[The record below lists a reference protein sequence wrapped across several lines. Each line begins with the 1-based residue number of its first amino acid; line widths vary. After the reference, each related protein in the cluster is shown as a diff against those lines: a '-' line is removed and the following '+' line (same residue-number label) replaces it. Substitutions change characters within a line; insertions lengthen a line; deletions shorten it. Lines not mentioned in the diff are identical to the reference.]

1 MGTRSLRIARATA
14 LAICM
19 ALALAP
25 SAVAQEESAEDR
37 AFRLFQESVEQYRQG
52 RFEVAAELLEEAYG
66 LDADPVLIYNL
77 ARAYEGM
84 GDFARS
90 VEAYEQYLRQ
100 VPEAP
105 DRGAI
110 EARLQTLR
118 REAAESQRHQA
129 GGSPRPA
136 PSDGIMGPLP
146 YFLLGLGAAAVGVG
160 ALFGILSSQAHQ
172 DAVDATDFTSAYTA
186 QEDAEAFAA
195 AANVSFVVGGAIL
208 LSGAAWLGLRV
219 LTGGSEDRAPAEG
232 ELGLGAALGPA
243 SAGLSVSRTW

>member
-1 MGTRSLRIARATA
+1 MGTRSLGIARATG
-14 LAICM
+14 LAISM
-19 ALALAP
+19 VF
-25 SAVAQEESAEDR
+25 AVATTAAAQDESAEDR

-52 RFEVAAELLEEAYG
+52 RFEVAAELLEEAYE

-129 GGSPRPA
+129 GGRRPA
-136 PSDGIMGPLP
+136 RSGGIMGPLP

-160 ALFGILSSQAHQ
+160 ALFGVLSNQAHQ
-172 DAVDATDFTSAYTA
+172 DALDATDFTSAFTA

-208 LSGAAWLGLRV
+208 LSGAAWLGLRL
-219 LTGGSEDRAPAEG
+219 LTGGSEDPAAADG
-232 ELGLGAALGPA
+232 ELGLGAALGPGG
-243 SAGLSVSRTW
+243 AGLSVSRTW